1 MKIEFEKQ
9 FGQGVDPWYAK
20 AERWAKKQKFPISF
34 LALGIIAYLKKVWIN
49 VKVENTMRSVD
60 ADIKKIHELWDEE
73 ETNNRMN
80 VIAQNGNDGLHYS
93 ETPSEVNGLNDMS
106 ISFSQE
112 EDPSSDDTH
121 LFLFLHGKVYQ
132 FSYLVFSLQSRLLF

>member
-9 FGQGVDPWYAK
+9 FGKGVDPWYAK

-34 LALGIIAYLKKVWIN
+34 LALGVIAYLKKVWIN
-49 VKVENTMRSVD
+49 VKIENTMMSVD
-60 ADIKKIHELWDEE
+60 ADIKMIHELWDEE
-73 ETNNRMN
+73 ETEHRMN

-93 ETPSEVNGLNDMS
+93 EIPSEVDGLNDMS
-106 ISFSQE
+106 ISFSKE

-121 LFLFLHGKVYQ
+121 
-132 FSYLVFSLQSRLLF
+132 SL

>member
-9 FGQGVDPWYAK
+9 FGKGVDPWYAK

-34 LALGIIAYLKKVWIN
+34 LALGLIAYLKKVWIN
-49 VKVENTMRSVD
+49 VKIENTMKDVD
-60 ADIKKIHELWDEE
+60 RQVEDLHELWDEE
-73 ETNNRMN
+73 ESNNRMN

-93 ETPSEVNGLNDMS
+93 ETPSEVDGLNDMS
-106 ISFSQE
+106 ISFSSEE

-121 LFLFLHGKVYQ
+121 
-132 FSYLVFSLQSRLLF
+132 SL

>member
-1 MKIEFEKQ
+1 MITPKVNWEFEKQ
-9 FGQGVDPWYAK
+9 FGKGVDPWYAK

-34 LALGIIAYLKKVWIN
+34 LALGVIAYLKKVWIN
-49 VKVENTMRSVD
+49 VKIENTMKDVD
-60 ADIKKIHELWDEE
+60 RQVEDLHELWDEE

-93 ETPSEVNGLNDMS
+93 ETPSEVDGLNDMS
-106 ISFSQE
+106 ISFSRE

-121 LFLFLHGKVYQ
+121 
-132 FSYLVFSLQSRLLF
+132 

>member
-9 FGQGVDPWYAK
+9 FGKGVDPWYAK
-20 AERWAKKQKFPISF
+20 AERWANKQKFPISF
-34 LALGIIAYLKKVWIN
+34 LALGLIAYLKKVWIN
-49 VKVENTMRSVD
+49 VKVENTMKSVD
-60 ADIKKIHELWDEE
+60 ADIEKIHELWDEE

-93 ETPSEVNGLNDMS
+93 ETPSEVDGLNDMS
-106 ISFSQE
+106 ISFSKE

-121 LFLFLHGKVYQ
+121 
-132 FSYLVFSLQSRLLF
+132 SL

>member
-9 FGQGVDPWYAK
+9 FGKGVDPWYAK

-34 LALGIIAYLKKVWIN
+34 LTLGLIAYLKKVWIN
-49 VKVENTMRSVD
+49 VKVENTMMSVD

-93 ETPSEVNGLNDMS
+93 ETPSEVDGLNDMS
-106 ISFSQE
+106 ISFSEE

-121 LFLFLHGKVYQ
+121 
-132 FSYLVFSLQSRLLF
+132 SL

>member
-9 FGQGVDPWYAK
+9 FGKGVDPWYAK

-49 VKVENTMRSVD
+49 VKIENTMKNVD
-60 ADIKKIHELWDEE
+60 RQVEDLHELWDEE
-73 ETNNRMN
+73 ESNNRRN
-80 VIAQNGNDGLHYS
+80 IIAQNGNDGLHYS
-93 ETPSEVNGLNDMS
+93 ETPSEVDGLNDMS
-106 ISFSQE
+106 ISFSKE

-121 LFLFLHGKVYQ
+121 SF
-132 FSYLVFSLQSRLLF
+132 